1 MITGQTKLL
10 GVIGD
15 PIAHTLSPLMHN
27 AAIAD
32 LGLDYAYLP
41 FAVSPQD
48 LQSALAGFAAIGVE
62 GFSVTIPHKQ
72 AIVSLLS
79 EVSDVAR
86 AIGAVNTVWRTPE
99 GWSGTNTDVVGFVSL
114 LCELQQDWKP
124 TIAVVLGTGGA
135 ARAVVAGCAQLGC
148 AEIHVI
154 GRNAQKLEA
163 FCQSWQQSTL
173 SPHLYTRPWER
184 LSELL
189 PYTNLLVNATP
200 IGMHPEG
207 GRSPLSGAEMD
218 LLMPDTIAYDL
229 IYTPSPTLFLQ
240 QAKDRELEAIDGL
253 EMLIQQG
260 AAALQLW
267 LQQPA
272 PVAVMRQALQQH
284 LWEKGKV

>member
-1 MITGQTKLL
+1 MISGQTRLL
-10 GVIGD
+10 GVIGY

-32 LGLDYAYLP
+32 LGLDYVYLP
-41 FAVSPQD
+41 FAVQPEDLPQ
-48 LQSALAGFAAIGVE
+48 ALAGFAAIGVE

-72 AIVSLLS
+72 TIIPLLTEVS
-79 EVSDVAR
+79 EVAA

-99 GWSGTNTDVVGFVSL
+99 GWSGTNTDVVGFVSP

-124 TIAVVLGTGGA
+124 TIAVVLGMGGA

-154 GRNAQKLEA
+154 GRDAQRLEA
-163 FCQSWQQSTL
+163 FRQSWQHSAI
-173 SPHLYTRPWER
+173 SLYTRTWDKLP
-184 LSELL
+184 ELL
-189 PYTNLLVNATP
+189 PYANLLVNATP
-200 IGMHPEG
+200 IGMHPNVE
-207 GRSPLSGAEMD
+207 RSPLSSAEMD
-218 LLMPDTIAYDL
+218 LLLPDTIAYDL

-240 QAKDRELEAIDGL
+240 QAKARELEGIDGA

-260 AAALQLW
+260 AAALELW

-272 PVAVMRQALQQH
+272 PIATMRQALQQH
-284 LWEKGKV
+284 LRK